1 MPFPFVRRSE
11 GVWEANPQ
19 GRGDGCVLEWAGW
32 AREDR
37 SAQGTQSAL
46 SPQAGSTCKWKL
58 GPREVSVEGE
68 GRGTRGRERE
78 ALGPGVEIP
87 PPSWTMLGD

>member
-19 GRGDGCVLEWAGW
+19 GRGDICALEWAGW

-46 SPQAGSTCKWKL
+46 SPQAGSVCRW
-58 GPREVSVEGE
+58 
-68 GRGTRGRERE
+68 RE
-78 ALGPGVEIP
+78 ARPPRGVLKGTAPINVISRAIGNLGV
-87 PPSWTMLGD
+87 SY